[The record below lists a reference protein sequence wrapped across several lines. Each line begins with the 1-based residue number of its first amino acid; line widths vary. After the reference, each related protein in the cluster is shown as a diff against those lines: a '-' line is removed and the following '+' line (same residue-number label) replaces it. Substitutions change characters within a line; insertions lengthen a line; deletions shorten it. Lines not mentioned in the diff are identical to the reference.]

1 MVIQFSEIIDALLQF
16 NGGDPGRLI
25 RGEDESKLRLEDGG
39 FDVVG
44 EGSDFHAYE
53 KHIHVNHGNRE
64 IISLYKLYCLGAD
77 CVGGSV
83 DFGPGVGL
91 MALLKEI
98 LGGRKF
104 SSLRD
109 DAHLYFSD
117 DRKDGAVVLSKYSV
131 IRFGRRNVRS
141 GYAVLGVD
149 FASVGNEKLITRG
162 IAATMDRLDEKPL
175 GSFRKYSPEYAKL
188 VHLYF
193 S

>member
-16 NGGDPGRLI
+16 NGDDPGRLI
-25 RGEDESKLRLEDGG
+25 RGEDEIKRLLEDGD

-44 EGSDFHAYE
+44 EGSDFHACE
-53 KHIHVNHGNRE
+53 KNIHVNHGNRE
-64 IISLYKLYCLGAD
+64 IASLYKLYYLGAD
-77 CVGGSV
+77 CVGSSV

-91 MALLKEI
+91 MVLLKKI

-104 SSLRD
+104 NSLRD

-117 DRKDGAVVLSKYSV
+117 DRKDGAILMGKCSV
-131 IRFGRRNVRS
+131 IRFGRRSVRS
-141 GYAVLGVD
+141 GYGVLGVD
-149 FASVGNEKLITRG
+149 YASVGNEKLITWN
-162 IAATMDRLDEKPL
+162 IEATMDRLDEKPL
-175 GSFRKYSPEYAKL
+175 GSFRKYSPEYGKL